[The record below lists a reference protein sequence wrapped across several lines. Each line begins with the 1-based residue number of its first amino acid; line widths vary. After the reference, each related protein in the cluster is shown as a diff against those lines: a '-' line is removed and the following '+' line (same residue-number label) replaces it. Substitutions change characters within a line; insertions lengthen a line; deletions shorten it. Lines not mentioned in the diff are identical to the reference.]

1 VHLENW
7 GGQGSPRL
15 ESIVR
20 HRVHISNGHK
30 WNQKKKKN
38 LRQGLGC
45 RSLGYLLYGGMSTII
60 WGMLVLSSILSH
72 YTCSY
77 PDRPRN
83 TFSAV
88 RLAKVL
94 ANVLRWGGKS
104 LAIVNAL
111 WIIATG
117 MLQFTSVYDNCYCN
131 SSVFWLGVDGAY
143 DVIFPSASQVHITT
157 VAWFGALALGCCIS
171 VKFIFFYEFIN

>member
-1 VHLENW
+1 
-7 GGQGSPRL
+7 
-15 ESIVR
+15 
-20 HRVHISNGHK
+20 
-30 WNQKKKKN
+30 
-38 LRQGLGC
+38 
-45 RSLGYLLYGGMSTII
+45 
-60 WGMLVLSSILSH
+60 MLVFSSILSH

-77 PDRPRN
+77 TDRLMN
-83 TFSAV
+83 IFSAV

-94 ANVLRWGGKS
+94 GNVLRWGGKS

-131 SSVFWLGVDGAY
+131 SSVFWLGVDGGY

-171 VKFIFFYEFIN
+171 VGFIFL